1 MDKQINKNMLMIIKS
16 LARALGARTSCK
28 CSRVAATMII
38 SIIVMISCISSSS
51 SSSNNNNSSLNI
63 VIKYTISWLITYY

>member
-51 SSSNNNNSSLNI
+51 SSNNNNSSLNI